1 MAIKTIDVKCKNGH
15 LLFGRYIKTKPGFL
29 MKCYIERIGKDYIGV
44 SGLLTGTDVFCSK
57 CKLRIG
63 RTKIVKG
70 MPAVVINHG
79 TVKRIK
85 T

>member
-1 MAIKTIDVKCKNGH
+1 MSIKTIDVYCKNGH
-15 LLFGRYIKTKPGFL
+15 LLFGKYIKTKPGFL
-29 MKCYIERIGKDYIGV
+29 MKCYIPRIGKDYVGV
-44 SGLLTGTDVFCSK
+44 SGLPIETDVLCPE
-57 CKLRIG
+57 CKLRVG
-63 RTKIVKG
+63 RIKIVTG